1 MLIELLKNDLCIAR
15 SMLLIEL
22 AQKSLRE
29 AWNNM
34 QEPVLARDAYKG
46 VAASAPGSGGY
57 TPISPLHWMAL
68 WRVGSTKA
76 TH

>member
-1 MLIELLKNDLCIAR
+1 MHKNWNIGTVQGPVLIELLKNDLCIAR

-46 VAASAPGSGGY
+46 GADN
-57 TPISPLHWMAL
+57 
-68 WRVGSTKA
+68 
-76 TH
+76 

>member
-46 VAASAPGSGGY
+46 GAATCHWAPGQANILQL
-57 TPISPLHWMAL
+57 TN
-68 WRVGSTKA
+68 
-76 TH
+76 